1 MHRQPALT
9 QRGTLLASRAR
20 CGNSGK
26 KWATQRTCLR
36 AFSPIASEPCAESS
50 TIDTHHSGTGVTHNL
65 VATIAASKADVPA
78 PVTTLP
84 TVTPTV
90 VAGVAAA
97 AIAMYA
103 IKKVFD
109 TPSRTYDQN
118 VGDEYD
124 NWTSDVRSSCSLK
137 PVVLIAS

>member
-1 MHRQPALT
+1 M
-9 QRGTLLASRAR
+9 
-20 CGNSGK
+20 
-26 KWATQRTCLR
+26 
-36 AFSPIASEPCAESS
+36 ASEPCAESS
-50 TIDTHHSGTGVTHNL
+50 TIDGYHGAAHASHN
-65 VATIAASKADVPA
+65 VIATIAAEGSAPPA
-78 PVTTLP
+78 

-97 AIAMYA
+97 AIAIYA

-124 NWTSDVRSSCSLK
+124 NWTSDVRSSLLFAPALPRSAFRCSR
-137 PVVLIAS
+137 PAT